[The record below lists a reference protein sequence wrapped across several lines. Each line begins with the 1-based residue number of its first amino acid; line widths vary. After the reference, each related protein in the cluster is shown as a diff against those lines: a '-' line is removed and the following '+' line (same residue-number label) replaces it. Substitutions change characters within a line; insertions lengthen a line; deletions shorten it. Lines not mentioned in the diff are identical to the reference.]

1 MKKILFISGHSRKK
15 NIYVLDKKG
24 RKKNMIEKSVQKK
37 KHNIDTKKKIHV
49 QKQKRKK
56 MSQHWKPLDLC
67 HPGDY
72 VPIS

>member
-1 MKKILFISGHSRKK
+1 MKKILFISGHLRKK
-15 NIYVLDKKG
+15 KYICSWQKGKKKEYD
-24 RKKNMIEKSVQKK
+24 RKKCTKK
-37 KHNIDTKKKIHV
+37 NTTLIQKKKIHV